1 MTSHFLVLSVFSA
14 LVSIAFALLMR
25 REPAEQVR
33 FGVFVFVCFVVSAFA
48 LGWLMFP
55 FPT

>member
-25 REPAEQVR
+25 REPAEQLR
-33 FGVFVFVCFVVSAFA
+33 FGAFVFVCFVVSAFV